1 MLSHRD
7 GKTAVPDRNESNT
20 PDTFP
25 VRVFTMGRFALI
37 RDGEVVG
44 FTGRKSPRKALELL
58 EALIALG
65 GRDVHLTHLMCAVW
79 PESESSD
86 QRKLFDN
93 TLHRLRKVLGH
104 DQAILLGNAKL
115 TLNHEV
121 CWVDAWAFQ
130 RLAGRAL
137 AQDAPDT
144 DAATRA
150 VGLYQGHFL
159 QGELELPWL
168 ISYRDRLHS
177 NFLRL
182 VMKHGDRLESAGDWA
197 EAARFYEFA
206 IERDNLVERLY
217 QRLMHCHQMMAEH
230 AEALRTYRRCRQLL
244 SVVLGVHPSPE
255 TERLRAVI
263 QLPLGDA
270 SGG

>member
-1 MLSHRD
+1 
-7 GKTAVPDRNESNT
+7 VPDRDRASSPEA
-20 PDTFP
+20 FA
-25 VRVFTMGRFALI
+25 VKVYTMGRFALLK
-37 RDGEVVG
+37 DGEVVG

-65 GRDVHLTHLMCAVW
+65 GREVHLTHLMCSVW
-79 PESESSD
+79 SESESRD

-104 DQAILLGNAKL
+104 DEAILLSNAKL

-137 AQDAPDT
+137 ALDAPDSEV
-144 DAATRA
+144 ATRA
-150 VGLYQGHFL
+150 VALYQGHFL

-177 NFLRL
+177 TFLRL
-182 VMKHGDRLESAGDWA
+182 VMKHGERLEAEEAWE

-206 IERDNLVERLY
+206 LERDNLVERLY

-230 AEALRTYRRCRQLL
+230 AEALRIYRRCRQLL
-244 SVVLGVHPSPE
+244 SVVLGVQPSPE
-255 TERLRAVI
+255 TERLRAGV
-263 QLPLGDA
+263 QSPLGDA
-270 SGG
+270 SGA

>member
-1 MLSHRD
+1 VAD
-7 GKTAVPDRNESNT
+7 YTPAPGAES
-20 PDTFP
+20 FP
-25 VRVFTMGRFALI
+25 VRVYSMGRFALVK
-37 RDGEVVG
+37 DGEVIG

-79 PESESSD
+79 AESESRD

-104 DQAILLGNAKL
+104 DEALLLSNAKL

-130 RLAGRAL
+130 RLAGRVL
-137 AQDAPDT
+137 SHGVPDH
-144 DAATRA
+144 DVANRA
-150 VGLYQGHFL
+150 VALYQGHFL

-177 NFLRL
+177 TFLRL
-182 VMKHGDRLESAGDWA
+182 VMKHGERLEAQGAWL
-197 EAARFYEFA
+197 EAAQFYEFA

-217 QRLMHCHQMMAEH
+217 QRLMHCHHMMAEH
-230 AEALRTYRRCRQLL
+230 AEAMRTYRRCRQLL
-244 SVVLGVHPSPE
+244 SVVLGVQPSPE
-255 TERLRAVI
+255 TERLRAGV
-263 QLPLGDA
+263 QSLLGDP
-270 SGG
+270 SGA